1 MSTYP
6 VDIKSTTAAT
16 IAVHNAL
23 GTGAPGRALGLFVS
37 KEGGQGVTTVKIKD
51 NTTVIGE
58 FLFPA
63 STQTNATG
71 YTQYMQFPGTGLR
84 ASTSLKFE
92 IVTTATSV
100 TLLHGQELKVATITY
115 TVTVASGTNQYG
127 TGNKFY
133 INGEVSPVLYLQEG
147 NTYIFDQSDSSNAVG
162 GTHILAFSTT
172 ANGTHAVPAG
182 TAYTTG
188 VTTTGTPGTAGANT
202 TIVVAPVRT
211 TGAPLLFYYCTA
223 HSGMGNTAQT
233 ISPTSGET
241 EFNPQIDE
249 IIEEAYERTGVL
261 GTRTGYQLR
270 SARRS
275 LNIMFQEWGN
285 RGVHLWKIKLAKVP
299 LVEGQ
304 AEYNYASDSTNF
316 PDDIDSVLEAYYRNN
331 SDATAPA
338 DIALT
343 KIDRSA
349 YSATPNKLA
358 KGTPSQYYVQR
369 QLNPS
374 IFLYT
379 TPSSSVSDST
389 TPSNF
394 QFCFYYLSKIQD
406 VGAYNNTS
414 DVVNRFY
421 PCMISGL
428 AYYLSQKVSPER
440 SGELERRYESE
451 MLRAL
456 DADNQGTSS
465 FISPQTF
472 YGDGV

>member
-1 MSTYP
+1 M
-6 VDIKSTTAAT
+6 
-16 IAVHNAL
+16 
-23 GTGAPGRALGLFVS
+23 
-37 KEGGQGVTTVKIKD
+37 
-51 NTTVIGE
+51 
-58 FLFPA
+58 
-63 STQTNATG
+63 
-71 YTQYMQFPGTGLR
+71 
-84 ASTSLKFE
+84 
-92 IVTTATSV
+92 
-100 TLLHGQELKVATITY
+100 ATITY

-147 NTYIFDQSDSSNAVG
+147 NTYIFDQSDSTN
-162 GTHILAFSTT
+162 GTHYLAFST
-172 ANGTHAVPAG
+172 NPNNDPAA
-182 TAYTTG
+182 AYTTG
-188 VTTTGTPGTAGANT
+188 VTTTGVPGNAGANT

-233 ISPTSGET
+233 ISPTSETT

-249 IIEEAYERTGVL
+249 VIEEAYERTGVL

-275 LNIMFQEWGN
+275 LNLLFQEWGN
-285 RGVHLWKIKLAKVP
+285 RGVHLWKVKLAKVP

-304 AEYNYASDSTNF
+304 AEYNFASDSTNF
-316 PDDIDSVLEAYYRNN
+316 PEDISDVLEAYYRNN
-331 SDATAPA
+331 TTTTAPQ

-358 KGTPSQYYVQR
+358 KGTPSQYYVER
-369 QLNPS
+369 KLNPS

-379 TPSSSVSDST
+379 TPSSSVSSTT

-394 QFCFYYLSKIQD
+394 QFCFYYLAKIQD
-406 VGAYNNTS
+406 AGSYNYTS

-421 PCMISGL
+421 PCMMSGL
-428 AYYLSQKVSPER
+428 AYYLSQKYSPAM
-440 SGELERRYESE
+440 SQELERRYESE
-451 MLRAL
+451 LLRAL
-456 DADNQGTSS
+456 DADNQGTST

>member
-1 MSTYP
+1 M
-6 VDIKSTTAAT
+6 
-16 IAVHNAL
+16 
-23 GTGAPGRALGLFVS
+23 
-37 KEGGQGVTTVKIKD
+37 
-51 NTTVIGE
+51 
-58 FLFPA
+58 
-63 STQTNATG
+63 
-71 YTQYMQFPGTGLR
+71 
-84 ASTSLKFE
+84 
-92 IVTTATSV
+92 
-100 TLLHGQELKVATITY
+100 ATITY
-115 TVTVASGTNQYG
+115 KVTVATGTNWYSS
-127 TGNKFY
+127 GNNIYY
-133 INGEVSPVLYLQEG
+133 INGEASPILYLQEG
-147 NTYIFDQSDSSNAVG
+147 NTYVFDQSDSSNG
-162 GTHILAFSTT
+162 TGGGHPLRLSSTKDGTHT
-172 ANGTHAVPAG
+172 GG
-182 TAYTTG
+182 TAYTQG
-188 VTTTGTPGTAGANT
+188 VTTTGTPGNSGANT
-202 TIVVAPVRT
+202 TIIVAPVKRN
-211 TGAPLLFYYCTA
+211 GAPVLFYYCTNHA
-223 HSGMGNTAQT
+223 GMGNTAQT
-233 ISPTSGET
+233 ISPSSGVS
-241 EFNPQIDE
+241 EFDPQIDD

-275 LNIMFQEWGN
+275 LNILFQEWAN
-285 RGVHLWKIKLAKVP
+285 RGVHLWKVKLAKIP
-299 LVEGQ
+299 LVLGQ
-304 AEYNYASDSTNF
+304 AEYSYASDSENF
-316 PDDIDSVLEAYYRNN
+316 PNDISDVLEAYYRNN

-358 KGTPSQYYVQR
+358 KGTPSQYYVER
-369 QLNPS
+369 KLNPS

-379 TPSSSVSDST
+379 TPSSSVSDAT

-406 VGAYNNTS
+406 AGGYNLTS

-421 PCMISGL
+421 PCMMSGL

>member
-1 MSTYP
+1 M
-6 VDIKSTTAAT
+6 
-16 IAVHNAL
+16 
-23 GTGAPGRALGLFVS
+23 
-37 KEGGQGVTTVKIKD
+37 
-51 NTTVIGE
+51 
-58 FLFPA
+58 
-63 STQTNATG
+63 
-71 YTQYMQFPGTGLR
+71 
-84 ASTSLKFE
+84 
-92 IVTTATSV
+92 
-100 TLLHGQELKVATITY
+100 ATITY

-147 NTYIFDQSDSSNAVG
+147 NTYIFDLSDSTND
-162 GTHILAFSTT
+162 THQLAFST
-172 ANGTHAVPAG
+172 NPNNDPAA
-182 TAYTTG
+182 TYTTG
-188 VTTTGTPGTAGANT
+188 VTTTGTPGTSGAKV
-202 TIVVAPVRT
+202 TIVVAPVKK
-211 TGAPLLFYYCTA
+211 TGAPVLFYYCTA
-223 HSGMGNTAQT
+223 HSGMGNAAQT
-233 ISPTSGET
+233 LSPTSGEA
-241 EFNPQIDE
+241 EYNPQIDE

-285 RGVHLWKIKLAKVP
+285 RGVHLWKVKLAKIP

-304 AEYNYASDSTNF
+304 AEYNFASDSKNF
-316 PDDIDSVLEAYYRNN
+316 PQDIDSVLEAYYRNN

-358 KGTPSQYYVQR
+358 KGTPSQYYVER
-369 QLNPS
+369 KLNPS

-379 TPSSSVSDST
+379 TPSSSVSST
-389 TPSNF
+389 SSPNNF
-394 QFCFYYLSKIQD
+394 QFCFYYLARIQD
-406 VGAYNNTS
+406 AGSYNYTS

-421 PCMISGL
+421 PCMMSGL
-428 AYYLSQKVSPER
+428 AYYLSQKYSPAM
-440 SGELERRYESE
+440 SQELERRYESE
-451 MLRAL
+451 LLRAL
-456 DADNQGTSS
+456 DADNQGTST